1 MSFVRIRLPKVF
13 VVIGLALLVF
23 SSLGDISLNRRSSVD
38 ANYGSYGVRMF
49 STTSSISIRVEEWDN
64 KRFSLYMVTYSDA
77 MMVLNGSS
85 LEQVNSFFIKEN
97 VTSIDDVVGI
107 WSMGIYGILVTP
119 VEPNIITVNIILNVT
134 YPLSATFVPGLILTL
149 LGLLVIVYPEIMYLL
164 QYQPP
169 QEIKTDD

>member
-119 VEPNIITVNIILNVT
+119 VEPNIITVNIILNVI